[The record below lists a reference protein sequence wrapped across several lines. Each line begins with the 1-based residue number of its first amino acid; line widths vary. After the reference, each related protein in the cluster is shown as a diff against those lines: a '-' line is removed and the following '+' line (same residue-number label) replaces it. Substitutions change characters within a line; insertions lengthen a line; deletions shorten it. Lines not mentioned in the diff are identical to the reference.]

1 MAGKHLYTILADV
14 VAKPPTGGRSQNIAL
29 DTPTE
34 GHYLVNNNMLTT
46 RPDEPRRSGRATKG
60 QHKNLELPP
69 DAPAKKGKGKTPK
82 DKTSKA
88 STEPTPG
95 PSEGGE
101 EEEIIRC
108 ICGEYEEEEDVE
120 RDMICCD
127 QCSAWQHNDC
137 MGLTF
142 AKGEEPDEYYCEQC
156 KPENHKDLLDKIA
169 KGEKP
174 WEEVAERRRREAE
187 EKKSKKKKGKKGG
200 RKSQT
205 PARTGTSATPGPG
218 PSPAPATSAS
228 AEPEKNGHVADS
240 RRSSTNKRKL
250 EEQAEGDMVSVIS
263 ILICYLTVLTKFAGT
278 TGEAATGFSSSNRED
293 KDRIT
298 ICYFCRTWLRGGACD
313 PCSEE
318 RGYSSHQAVCRPNYC
333 GPEEGLLYAACGTDS
348 GGCSTA
354 TRSLDRGCHVSCFL
368 RTERRAYRTI

>member
-1 MAGKHLYTILADV
+1 MAGKHLYTIFAG
-14 VAKPPTGGRSQNIAL
+14 VATKPPGGGRSQNIAL
-29 DTPTE
+29 DTRDRDHCLANT
-34 GHYLVNNNMLTT
+34 NMLTP

-60 QHKNLELPP
+60 QHKNLELPT
-69 DAPAKKGKGKTPK
+69 DAPAKKGKGKAQK

-88 STEPTPG
+88 SAEPAPG
-95 PSEGGE
+95 PSEGE

-108 ICGEYEEEEDVE
+108 ICGQYEEEEDVE

-156 KPENHKDLLDKIA
+156 KPENHKVLLDKIA

-174 WEEVAERRRREAE
+174 WEEAAERRRREAE

-218 PSPAPATSAS
+218 PSPAPGTSAS
-228 AEPEKNGHVADS
+228 AEPEKNGHVAGS

-250 EEQAEGDMVSVIS
+250 DEQTEADMVSVIS
-263 ILICYLTVLTKFAGT
+263 IL
-278 TGEAATGFSSSNRED
+278 
-293 KDRIT
+293 
-298 ICYFCRTWLRGGACD
+298 
-313 PCSEE
+313 
-318 RGYSSHQAVCRPNYC
+318 VC
-333 GPEEGLLYAACGTDS
+333 
-348 GGCSTA
+348 
-354 TRSLDRGCHVSCFL
+354 
-368 RTERRAYRTI
+368 

>member
-1 MAGKHLYTILADV
+1 MAGKHLYTILAGV
-14 VAKPPTGGRSQNIAL
+14 VAKPPTGGRRQNIAL
-29 DTPTE
+29 DTP
-34 GHYLVNNNMLTT
+34 GKDHCLVNNNMLTR

-60 QHKNLELPP
+60 QHKNLELPT
-69 DAPAKKGKGKTPK
+69 DAPAKKGKGKAQK
-82 DKTSKA
+82 DKASKTSA
-88 STEPTPG
+88 EPTPG

-137 MGLTF
+137 MGLNF

-156 KPENHKDLLDKIA
+156 KPENHKELLDKIA

-218 PSPAPATSAS
+218 PSPAPAPSAS
-228 AEPEKNGHVADS
+228 AEPEKNGHAADA

-250 EEQAEGDMVSVIS
+250 EEQAEGDMVSFVP
-263 ILICYLTVLTKFAGT
+263 ILWSLAMLTNT
-278 TGEAATGFSSSNRED
+278 
-293 KDRIT
+293 
-298 ICYFCRTWLRGGACD
+298 
-313 PCSEE
+313 
-318 RGYSSHQAVCRPNYC
+318 
-333 GPEEGLLYAACGTDS
+333 
-348 GGCSTA
+348 
-354 TRSLDRGCHVSCFL
+354 
-368 RTERRAYRTI
+368 

>member
-1 MAGKHLYTILADV
+1 MAGKHLYTILAGV
-14 VAKPPTGGRSQNIAL
+14 VARPPIGDRSQTIVF
-29 DTPTE
+29 DTSAE
-34 GHYLVNNNMLTT
+34 DHCIVNNNMLTT

-60 QHKNLELPP
+60 QHKNLELPT
-69 DAPAKKGKGKTPK
+69 DAPAKKGKGKPQK

-142 AKGEEPDEYYCEQC
+142 AKGEEPDQYYCEQC
-156 KPENHKDLLDKIA
+156 KPENHKFLLDKIA
-169 KGEKP
+169 KGERP

-205 PARTGTSATPGPG
+205 PARTGTSATPGSG

-228 AEPEKNGHVADS
+228 AEPEKNGHTVDS

-250 EEQAEGDMVSVIS
+250 DEPTEGDMVSAVS
-263 ILICYLTVLTKFAGT
+263 IFRCLLTVLTTFAGT
-278 TGEAATGFSSSNRED
+278 TSEAATGFSSSNNEGQ
-293 KDRIT
+293 DRIS
-298 ICYFCRTWLRGGACD
+298 IRYFCCQWHRGGACEH
-313 PCSEE
+313 CSQE
-318 RGYSSHQAVCRPNYC
+318 RGHSSHQAIRRSDHS
-333 GPEEGLLYAACGTDS
+333 GPEEGLLYAA
-348 GGCSTA
+348 
-354 TRSLDRGCHVSCFL
+354 
-368 RTERRAYRTI
+368 